1 MTTRLILAI
10 VLYGVC
16 AALLIAEVFLPSG
29 GILGLCALAAAAGGI
44 ALFFQQGVVA
54 GWIGVGTALVMIPS
68 ILVLAYRVFPK
79 TRFGR
84 AVTLV
89 PPERPTGDAV
99 PDADQLRRLVGAR
112 GVVVTPLRPVGVCEF
127 SGKRIECLAESG
139 YVDRGVSV
147 EVIRVHGTQPTVRI
161 RSS

>member
-1 MTTRLILAI
+1 MTTGWVLAI

-29 GILGLCALAAAAGGI
+29 GILGICAVAAGAGGV
-44 ALFFQQGVVA
+44 ALFFGEGPVV
-54 GWIGVGTALVMIPS
+54 GWIGVGVALVMIPS
-68 ILVLAYRVFPK
+68 ILILAYKVFPR

-89 PPERPTGDAV
+89 PPDRPTGDGV
-99 PDADQLRRLVGAR
+99 PDADQLRSLVGAR

-127 SGKRIECLAESG
+127 SGKRIECVAESG

-147 EVIRVHGTQPTVRI
+147 EVLWVHGTQPTVRT